1 MPGIVLSKTMDD
13 RDIVAWQAEIKRA
26 PRRRPGGAS
35 TVGVRLAGRWPGRW
49 LQQTSW
55 VQFPPKVRSYP
66 QLHERRR
73 GYNFHVRSDPQLQ
86 CYCMRGYAAPAPPLR
101 PAAPA
106 CSGARAGAAG
116 RIGGAGPG
124 VSPLNYRLIPPG
136 RRPGGAA
143 GPSSPPPPPPPP
155 TPVSRAG
162 GRAGRSRR
170 RHRRLLRPFEALS
183 RARRRAAG
191 RVPHAGRQV
200 QAGTRMRVLHT
211 DLPQAP
217 FILSAKH
224 DPHWHSQRKASTGG
238 ACARVTECAQ
248 QPQLARC

>member
-1 MPGIVLSKTMDD
+1 MQLS
-13 RDIVAWQAEIKRA
+13 
-26 PRRRPGGAS
+26 G
-35 TVGVRLAGRWPGRW
+35 
-49 LQQTSW
+49 
-55 VQFPPKVRSYP
+55 SYP

-73 GYNFHVRSDPQLQ
+73 GFNFDLKCAAIRN
-86 CYCMRGYAAPAPPLR
+86 CMRGYAAPAPIR
-101 PAAPA
+101 PAAP
-106 CSGARAGAAG
+106 GAAG
-116 RIGGAGPG
+116 LIGGASRRRGPDRG
-124 VSPLNYRLIPPG
+124 RWTVSEPRPINYRLIRPG

-143 GPSSPPPPPPPP
+143 GPSSPPPPP

-238 ACARVTECAQ
+238 ACARPRSGPRRRA
-248 QPQLARC
+248 PRA